1 MNSAEKEKW
10 VVTLAGP
17 ARRSLER
24 VPPRDRA
31 RLRAAIDEMETDPF
45 QGDVKYLKGEEHS
58 LRRRVGDWR
67 IFFRLEPAQRV
78 LYVISIQRR
87 TSTTY

>member
-1 MNSAEKEKW
+1 
-10 VVTLAGP
+10 
-17 ARRSLER
+17 

-45 QGDVKYLKGEEHS
+45 QGDIKYLKGEERR

-67 IFFRLEPAQRV
+67 IFFRVEPAQRV